1 VPPSVLS
8 RLERGVR
15 DPRLSVIE
23 RYAACLGYTLQY
35 QLIPSGEADRE
46 PSVAAPDEAATNRLA
61 LG

>member
-23 RYAACLGYTLQY
+23 RYAACLGYTVQY
-35 QLIPSGEADRE
+35 QLIAAARADE
-46 PSVAAPDEAATNRLA
+46 TPSVAAFAQTTTNRLA
-61 LG
+61 MG

>member
-1 VPPSVLS
+1 VPPSVLI

-23 RYAACLGYTLQY
+23 RYAACLGYALRY
-35 QLIPSGEADRE
+35 QLIPSDQADQQ
-46 PSVAAPDEAATNRLA
+46 PSVAATEEATTNRLR